1 MKNIWKGLLAVAALF
16 VAGACSEDTEMNVYP
31 GRSDEAFFSEE
42 GFSYIMGASDP
53 ATYTVQVYR
62 ANKNGSASAAIKLT
76 TDPGAENWFSG
87 PATVEFADGAI
98 EADYTIT
105 IDREKLTQGA
115 ENAVTLEL
123 VGGTDLLYATACTV
137 NIMRDYEWATYATG
151 TFTSGW
157 WEDEWPQE
165 LQRVDLGGGNYLY
178 RFPDLYAEGEDVRFT
193 VVDGEVVPT
202 GTIWLNY
209 TYGSYGPMF
218 FQLRTS
224 SFSEENKEIKMTG
237 RYCVQAGW
245 LDEGD
250 ETFTW

>member
-42 GFSYIMGASDP
+42 EFSYIMGTSDP

-62 ANKNGSASAAIKLT
+62 ANKNGSATAAVKLT

-98 EADYTIT
+98 KADYTIT

-115 ENAVTLEL
+115 ENAVMLEL
-123 VGGTDLLYATACTV
+123 VGETELLYSTVCTV

-151 TFTSGW
+151 TFTSEW
-157 WEDEWPQE
+157 WEVEWPQE

-178 RFPDLYAEGEDVRFT
+178 RFPDLYAEGQDVRFT

-202 GTIWLNY
+202 GTIWLND
-209 TYGSYGPMF
+209 TYGSYGPMYYELAVSKF
-218 FQLRTS
+218 D
-224 SFSEENKEIKMTG
+224 EEAKEIKMGGYYRVKAG
-237 RYCVQAGW
+237 RLAVGY
-245 LDEGD
+245 